1 MQDYR
6 EKRET
11 DVNEVRAEHCECLI
25 NDTRWPTVCCCL
37 SVVQVLQTQSIF
49 VNVSKALLAKGD
61 DLRAAFGTDDQL
73 ACALIILDK
82 GELEV
87 SDKERAQQYE
97 ALFKV
102 RMRRSIAAPCIN

>member
-1 MQDYR
+1 M
-6 EKRET
+6 
-11 DVNEVRAEHCECLI
+11 
-25 NDTRWPTVCCCL
+25 
-37 SVVQVLQTQSIF
+37 QVLQTQSIF

-102 RMRRSIAAPCIN
+102 RMRRGIAAPCTN